1 VLDDGRRVTV
11 ALFRGIL
18 GEELARL
25 RAQQGEAAFA
35 AGQFERAAGLL
46 DSITTAETFE
56 AFLTL
61 PAYQAL
67 S

>member
-11 ALFRGIL
+11 ALFREIL
-18 GEELARL
+18 AEELARV
-25 RAQQGEAAFA
+25 RAQQSEAAYA

-46 DSITTAETFE
+46 DAITTAEKFE

-67 S
+67 A